1 MKKWLSLS
9 INGKKIFTKNII
21 FKTGKRESGWE
32 KIKDGLKSVAEW
44 CKENWKSI
52 AKIVAAAVVIT
63 GLGIAAAL
71 TGGILGVILA
81 GAFWGALAGGL
92 IGGAV
97 GGIAAAINGGSF
109 LEGLRTAL

>member
-1 MKKWLSLS
+1 MKKLLSLS
-9 INGKKIFTKNII
+9 INGKKILQRILL
-21 FKTGKRESGWE
+21 FKPESEKSGWE

-81 GAFWGALAGGL
+81 GAFW
-92 IGGAV
+92 
-97 GGIAAAINGGSF
+97 
-109 LEGLRTAL
+109 EHWPED

>member
-9 INGKKIFTKNII
+9 INGKKIFYKEYYYL
-21 FKTGKRESGWE
+21 KPESGEKRLE

-97 GGIAAAINGGSF
+97 GGIP
-109 LEGLRTAL
+109 LR